1 MPQPCVVLL
10 GNIPADNVRLYSLA
24 ASFGWSLE
32 KAASFASLKELAGSR
47 AVVAVLFEASMW
59 KLSWEEAL
67 RLVID
72 AAPDALP
79 VLCHGF
85 ADILHLPDL
94 ADAGAFH
101 ALRLPLHADE
111 VRQSL
116 GFVWAAR
123 GWSKG
128 RAPGMTR
135 RLATVA

>member
-1 MPQPCVVLL
+1 
-10 GNIPADNVRLYSLA
+10 
-24 ASFGWSLE
+24 
-32 KAASFASLKELAGSR
+32 
-47 AVVAVLFEASMW
+47 MW

-85 ADILHLPDL
+85 SDVLYLPDL

-101 ALRLPLHADE
+101 AMRLPLHADE

-116 GFVWAAR
+116 GFVWAAQ
-123 GWSKG
+123 G
-128 RAPGMTR
+128 RHKNRVPAISLP
-135 RLATVA
+135 LATVA